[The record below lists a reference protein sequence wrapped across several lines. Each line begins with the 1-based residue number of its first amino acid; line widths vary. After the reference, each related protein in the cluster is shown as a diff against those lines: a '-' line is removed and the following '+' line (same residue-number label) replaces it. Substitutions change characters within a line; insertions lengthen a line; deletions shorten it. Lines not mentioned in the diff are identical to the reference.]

1 MFLFHRT
8 RRKKRGQ
15 AQTRGGIDDLDTMD
29 LEQPAQDEA
38 YAGDENPADGDGLY
52 DEPVYEDDAE
62 DGAPWDDGEDG
73 LPDTSTGDAN
83 DVGDGDDGRD
93 HAGNDAGTEEPPGP
107 SFDRYDARN
116 IRSRREEPKG
126 RGEPRARTGP
136 GDRRPVD
143 EKTKYRAFTAACGIA
158 CVLGVAAIGFGTYS
172 IVNGFSFGPEPGYAL
187 PDQLSQNVYYDAAG
201 RTHVNVYITKGDDKQ
216 INIYVDQ
223 DGNVRFETDENKD
236 PGGEDPGGTTPGEGE
251 TVPGG
256 ETTDPGGETK
266 PGEGETTPGGE
277 TTDPGETKP
286 GKGEMTPGGED
297 ETPGAGE
304 QPGGEETKP
313 GEDTKPNP
321 GDSVHQKV
329 TSEQEK
335 ALLDAMRER
344 IANGQSG
351 FLESDAIYV
360 VQRGDTL
367 TYISNL
373 TGFSVDF
380 LAEYNHIK
388 DKNLIITSESIRY
401 PTFIEAGTP

>member
-29 LEQPAQDEA
+29 LEQPAQDKA
-38 YAGDENPADGDGLY
+38 YAEGPADGADSY

-62 DGAPWDDGEDG
+62 DGAPWDDGEDSF
-73 LPDTSTGDAN
+73 PDRSTEDEGN
-83 DVGDGDDGRD
+83 GYDVQDDVHNGACD
-93 HAGNDAGTEEPPGP
+93 DDAGEEPPGP

-136 GDRRPVD
+136 SDRRPVD
-143 EKTKYRAFTAACGIA
+143 EKTKYRAFTVACGIA

-187 PDQLSQNVYYDAAG
+187 PDQTSQNVYYDAAG
-201 RTHVNVYITKGDDKQ
+201 RTHVNVYITRGDDKQ

-223 DGNVRFETDENKD
+223 DGNVRFETDEDKPSQGGETKPGEGEATD
-236 PGGEDPGGTTPGEGE
+236 PGGEATDPGGGTKPGEGD
-251 TVPGG
+251 VPGS

-277 TTDPGETKP
+277 
-286 GKGEMTPGGED
+286 D

-304 QPGGEETKP
+304 QPGGEGTKP
-313 GEDTKPNP
+313 DEGTKPNP

-351 FLESDAIYV
+351 FLESDAVYV

-401 PTFIEAGTP
+401 PTFTEAGTP